1 MSNTKN
7 IVKEYLNSNK
17 DVVEEILMDSY
28 YYKEYTS
35 LEGLPFSFK
44 CVDSYGGE
52 GCGDNFY
59 TVIQIQDDEEEIFV
73 KLQGWYSS
81 YNGVEYESW
90 KFVQPK
96 QKTITVYE

>member
-7 IVKEYLNSNK
+7 IVLEYLNSNK
-17 DVVEEILMDSY
+17 DVAEHILTNSQLY
-28 YYKEYTS
+28 FEYDYS
-35 LEGLPFSFK
+35 EDLPFSYK

-73 KLQGWYSS
+73 KFKGWYSS